1 MKTAIEI
8 KNLFFS
14 YEANRLVL
22 DDISLNIAGDR
33 FTVILGKN
41 GSGKTTLFKVLTGI
55 ENFKKGHMSVLGEDI
70 SKLSTRQRARL
81 MGYLPQQHKPVFPFS
96 VMDIV
101 LTGRASH
108 VALTPKR
115 VDREKSE
122 EAIRRV
128 GIWHLKDRPFT
139 ELSGGEQQMAMIA
152 RVLSQEPRVILLD
165 EPTSHLDVFN
175 QAQIL
180 GLVRDL
186 VDSGLSVVAILHD
199 PNSAFLFGDEFVFI
213 KGGKIQKLES
223 SQKPWDRQ
231 FLEQVYDSELTT
243 IPYGNRALVIPAE
256 GGKVATRYV
265 SKTLTSQ

>member
-1 MKTAIEI
+1 MKAAIEI
-8 KNLFFS
+8 RNLHFS
-14 YEANRLVL
+14 YGEDHPVL
-22 DDISLNIAGDR
+22 DDISLDIAEDR
-33 FTVILGKN
+33 FSVILGKN

-55 ENFKKGHMSVLGEDI
+55 ESYKRGSVSILGEDI
-70 SKLSTRQRARL
+70 SKLSTRQRARR

-108 VALTPKR
+108 VALTPKAK
-115 VDREKSE
+115 DREKAE

-152 RVLSQEPRVILLD
+152 RVLSQQPRVILLD

-175 QAQIL
+175 QARIL

-186 VDSGLSVVAILHD
+186 VDSGLSIVAVLHD

-213 KGGKIQKLES
+213 KGGKIQKVGPSE
-223 SQKPWDRQ
+223 KPWDRH
-231 FLEQVYDSELTT
+231 FLEKVYDSELTT
-243 IPYGNRALVIPAE
+243 ISYGERALVIPAAANRSV
-256 GGKVATRYV
+256 G
-265 SKTLTSQ
+265 